1 VEEHPR
7 ARRPYNC
14 DVARALRVAASSRE
28 DILSVLDQHRD
39 ELRRLG
45 VRRLGLFG
53 SAARGDLTPTS
64 DVDFVVDLEQK
75 TFDCYMDLKSLLEE
89 LLGRRVDL
97 VLTDALKPR
106 LRERILS
113 EALYA
118 EGLPDLP

>member
-1 VEEHPR
+1 
-7 ARRPYNC
+7 
-14 DVARALRVAASSRE
+14 VARALRVAASSRE